1 MIRDRVLTRRQL
13 DARLTRLR
21 LLGDQQRPHRGW
33 IRAVRDALGMSS
45 TALASRMGISQ
56 QTVSEMERSEN
67 LDTIKLETLR
77 RVADALECDLVYALV
92 PRTSLDDS
100 VRRQARRR
108 AEQHLA
114 AVAHHSRLENQEVS
128 DNLTAAH
135 LEDLAAQF
143 AERRGLWS
151 ETVA

>member
-1 MIRDRVLTRRQL
+1 L
-13 DARLTRLR
+13 DASLTRLR
-21 LLGDQQRPHRGW
+21 LLGDHPRPHRGW

-45 TALASRMGISQ
+45 IALAARMGVSQ

-77 RVADALECDLVYALV
+77 RAAEALDCDLVYALV

-100 VRRQARRR
+100 VSRQARRR

-114 AVAHHSRLENQEVS
+114 AVAPHSRLEDQTVS
-128 DNLTAAH
+128 DDLTAAH
-135 LEDLAAQF
+135 IEDLAAQF
-143 AERRGLWS
+143 TDSRGLWS
-151 ETVA
+151 ETLT